1 MTSPTPN
8 ATALDFDDFQYYR
21 ARELKEGRFEGWG
34 QAAWTRFLGE
44 FIKFVCKGYR
54 P

>member
-1 MTSPTPN
+1 MQRHLTSTILN
-8 ATALDFDDFQYYR
+8 ITG